1 MKSVRGKKAINAIIF
16 LIIFQCFP
24 VEHNPYLNG
33 RKGEGIDLLMEY
45 SSPGYVYNPTFIA
58 LLIGKEM
65 YTH

>member
-1 MKSVRGKKAINAIIF
+1 M
-16 LIIFQCFP
+16 
-24 VEHNPYLNG
+24 EHNPNLNG

-58 LLIGKEM
+58 LLIGKER